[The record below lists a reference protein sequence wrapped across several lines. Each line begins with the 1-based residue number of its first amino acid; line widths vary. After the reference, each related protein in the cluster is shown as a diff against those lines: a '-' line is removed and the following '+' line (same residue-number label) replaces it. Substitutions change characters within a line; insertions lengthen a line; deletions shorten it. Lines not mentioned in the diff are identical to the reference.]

1 MTVPDFQTVT
11 YDHPTSANVKTTT
24 GKRVSETAVPTA
36 HRQRASLRAGRRRA
50 GAALAGAVLLSGCSD
65 VSSLVKDARTR
76 LVGAPNPYQAG
87 YVGDVVA
94 DEPRAAMAA
103 RDVLARGGNAADAAT
118 TLALALSVTLPSR
131 ASLGGGGV
139 CLARDARSRTPRAF
153 QFLPHPG
160 TGTQADRPAAVPMLL
175 RGIVAMQAAQGH
187 VQFRDLVQPA
197 TNLARQGVQV
207 SKALADDL
215 AVVATPL
222 LADAQAASVF
232 GNGQG
237 GVLAI
242 GDTLVQPQLAAT
254 LDGIARGDGT
264 EMYTGA
270 LGLTFAAAAD
280 DAHAGIT
287 AADLRAA
294 VPQTTDPLTLADGA
308 TTVSFA
314 PDAGGTA
321 AAAQYGRLQSGGAVS
336 GAGGVLPASTSFV
349 VTDAQGG
356 AVACALTMDNLFGN
370 GRIAPGTGIVMAASP
385 ASHPL
390 PLLPAAIA
398 QRGSAPVA
406 VVAASGQ
413 ADAAAEAASALYQ
426 AVHGGNAASITPAT
440 AQGRANV
447 IACPNGTA
455 SSCTVHTDQR
465 GAGLALTSG

>member
-1 MTVPDFQTVT
+1 M
-11 YDHPTSANVKTTT
+11 
-24 GKRVSETAVPTA
+24 
-36 HRQRASLRAGRRRA
+36 
-50 GAALAGAVLLSGCSD
+50 LLSGCSD
-65 VSSLVKDARTR
+65 VSSLVKDARTQ

-94 DEPRAAMAA
+94 DEPRAALAA

-118 TLALALSVTLPSR
+118 TLALSLAVTLPSR

-139 CLARDARSRTPRAF
+139 CLARNARSHTPRAF
-153 QFLPHPG
+153 VFLPHPG
-160 TGTQADRPAAVPMLL
+160 TGSHADRPAAVPMLL
-175 RGIVAMQAAQGH
+175 RGILAMQAQQGH

-222 LADAQAASVF
+222 LADAGAASVF
-232 GNGQG
+232 AGGQGGG

-294 VPQTTDPLTLADGA
+294 LPQITDPLTLSDGA

-314 PDAGGTA
+314 PDAGGSA
-321 AAAQYGRLQSGGAVS
+321 AVAQYGRLLSGGSAS

-349 VTDAQGG
+349 VSDAQGG

-390 PLLPAAIA
+390 PLLPVAIA
-398 QRGSAPVA
+398 QRGGAPVA

-426 AVHGGNAASITPAT
+426 AVHGGHADAITPAT
-440 AQGRANV
+440 TQGRANV
-447 IACPNGTA
+447 IACPNGPGP
-455 SSCTVHTDQR
+455 SCTVHTDPR